1 MVQVKPGVEKI
12 PVSHP
17 NQTANKGGH
26 MARILVVDDVKEAV
40 DAIRKILEK
49 RGHEIIGYTDEV
61 AAIDH
66 VTNHPVD
73 LAILDIKLKKIDG
86 VEVLGRLKEVQPD
99 IKIIMLTGYPTH
111 ASVEEAMRL
120 GANAYCVKPIDRGEL
135 ERKVDEVLSQTS

>member
-1 MVQVKPGVEKI
+1 
-12 PVSHP
+12 
-17 NQTANKGGH
+17 
-26 MARILVVDDVKEAV
+26 MARILVVDDVQEAV

-49 RGHEIIGYTDEV
+49 RGHDILGYTDEV

-66 VTNHPVD
+66 VTNDPVD

-99 IKIIMLTGYPTH
+99 LKTIMLTGYPTH

-120 GANAYCVKPIDRGEL
+120 GANAYCTKPIDRGDL
-135 ERKVDEVLSQTS
+135 ERKVDDVLSQTS

>member
-1 MVQVKPGVEKI
+1 
-12 PVSHP
+12 
-17 NQTANKGGH
+17 

-49 RGHEIIGYTDEV
+49 RGHEILGYTDEV

-66 VTNHPVD
+66 VKDHPVD

-86 VEVLGRLKEVQPD
+86 VEVLGRLKEIQPD
-99 IKIIMLTGYPTH
+99 IKTIMLTGYPTH

-120 GANAYCVKPIDRGEL
+120 GASAYCMKPIDRSEL
-135 ERKVDEVLSQTS
+135 ERKVNEVLSKAS